1 MILISALLI
10 SVGACLY
17 AFIRHRRTMESMNT
31 MMKELETLQQAE
43 GDLISVTGKYEN
55 TRISSKE
62 MISSNRVKAME
73 NELQDKTKV
82 DRGLL
87 NAWFIEVQRAKVNQ
101 SIDFYWKIL
110 FRNVN
115 VFFSGRSGEIS

>member
-55 TRISSKE
+55 TRILSKE